1 MVSFINLITLL
12 LGSPTQN
19 SNLINS
25 ICEPIIRSNNK
36 WLQRGSNHLIGSSI
50 VHHCYENECLEQ
62 NVDSMKVDEKII
74 MLLEQDASSMAQKI
88 LSLSIIHVIMFLT
101 NSVFLEPNPAFATT
115 FDDYFSTSS
124 TKYQD
129 PLKVKARKQLND
141 LKNLEDSRLELCA
154 DKGKNW
160 EQCFMFG
167 ESPTLQSGNKKKKIE
182 IRPLPDNRGNTM
194 DELNSSK
201 STTIKSPPTW

>member
-1 MVSFINLITLL
+1 MVSFINIITLL
-12 LGSPTQN
+12 LGSPTRN
-19 SNLINS
+19 SNVMNS
-25 ICEPIIRSNNK
+25 KCEPIVRSNNNI
-36 WLQRGSNHLIGSSI
+36 WSQRGSNHLIGSSI
-50 VHHCYENECLEQ
+50 VHHCYEKNKCLEQ
-62 NVDSMKVDEKII
+62 IVASMKDDEIMILKQDAGLTIQKII
-74 MLLEQDASSMAQKI
+74 
-88 LSLSIIHVIMFLT
+88 SLSIIHVIMLFT
-101 NSVFLEPNPAFATT
+101 TSVYVELNPAFATT

-167 ESPTLQSGNKKKKIE
+167 ESPTLQSGNKNKKIV

-194 DELNSSK
+194 DDLNSSK

>member
-1 MVSFINLITLL
+1 MVSFINIITLL
-12 LGSPTQN
+12 LGSITKN
-19 SNLINS
+19 SNVMNS
-25 ICEPIIRSNNK
+25 ICEPSSRSYK
-36 WLQRGSNHLIGSSI
+36 CSQRGSNHLISRSI
-50 VHHCYENECLEQ
+50 VHHCCENKKCLEQ
-62 NVDSMKVDEKII
+62 NEDSMKDDEI
-74 MLLEQDASSMAQKI
+74 MILKQDAGLMTQKI
-88 LSLSIIHVIMFLT
+88 LSLSIIHVIMFFT
-101 NSVFLEPNPAFATT
+101 TSVYVELNPAFATT
-115 FDDYFSTSS
+115 FDDYFSTS
-124 TKYQD
+124 KYQD
-129 PLKVKARKQLND
+129 PLKVKARKELND